1 MNNILKC
8 WFKYSNWIKI
18 IFKLSEIALWTK
30 KTQTPKVQK
39 QKEVWNLNLN
49 IEILMLRFII
59 KVLYYI
65 NKFW

>member
-1 MNNILKC
+1 MNNILKY
-8 WFKYSNWIKI
+8 WIKYSNWIKI
-18 IFKLSEIALWTK
+18 IFKLSEIALQTK
-30 KTQTPKVQK
+30 KTQTLNVQK